1 MQLGEADH
9 EPFALDH
16 GNARTRRVPSHGA
29 AEHLSRLRR
38 CRHKTVD
45 RRMYEPCKRCGG
57 KGITKTGKITVPC
70 SGCGGAGGKN
80 RTIKS
85 QEDCR
90 ACGGK
95 GYR

>member
-1 MQLGEADH
+1 MKRSLSVATLVVVLGIGPLLAQRQVCR
-9 EPFALDH
+9 AC
-16 GNARTRRVPSHGA
+16 GGA
-29 AEHLSRLRR
+29 GS
-38 CRHKTVD
+38 KTID
-45 RRMYEPCKRCGG
+45 RRMFEPCKRCGG
-57 KGITKTGKITVPC
+57 KGTIKTGKITVPC

-85 QEDCR
+85 QETCR